1 MLDFIR
7 TILFIIILYYLVKVI
22 VRYIIPL
29 FFSHYINRRM
39 NDFSNRHY
47 TQQQYNPRK
56 KEGEVTI
63 DDSNTHS
70 SSTKR
75 KDQGEYV
82 EYEEIKD

>member
-1 MLDFIR
+1 
-7 TILFIIILYYLVKVI
+7 LYYLVKVI

-39 NDFSNRHY
+39 NDFSDRNH
-47 TQQQYNPRK
+47 TQQQYNRRK

-63 DDSNTHS
+63 DTSNTRS
-70 SSTKR
+70 SSAKR

-82 EYEEIKD
+82 EYEEIRN